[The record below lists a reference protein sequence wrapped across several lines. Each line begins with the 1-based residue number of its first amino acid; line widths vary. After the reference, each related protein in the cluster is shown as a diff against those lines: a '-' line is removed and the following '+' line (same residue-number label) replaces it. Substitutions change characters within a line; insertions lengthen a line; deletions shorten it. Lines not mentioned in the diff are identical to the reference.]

1 MGDGF
6 TGDAAGAWATYL
18 RQMTDRPGWSVARLA
33 RESGIHR
40 ATIFDWI
47 KGGTGERLTV
57 AFIVAI
63 ANALDDHPVNTF
75 IAAANLVEEEPQ
87 DYEIGL
93 ILKSELSDEEKQQ
106 QIRVVEARRERDM
119 QNRIHDTQQILRDL
133 GRRAS

>member
-1 MGDGF
+1 M
-6 TGDAAGAWATYL
+6 
-18 RQMTDRPGWSVARLA
+18 ARLA

-57 AFIVAI
+57 AFIVDI
-63 ANALDDHPVNTF
+63 ANALGDHPVNTF
-75 IAAANLVEEEPQ
+75 MAAADLVEEEPQ

-93 ILKSELSDEEKQQ
+93 ILQSDLTDEEKQR
-106 QIRVVEARRERDM
+106 QIRMVEARRERDT
-119 QNRIHDTQQILRDL
+119 QNRIHDTQEILREL